1 MKVEELKG
9 IIEVARGV
17 KPADIILKGAKVVN
31 VFSGEIENGDVA
43 ILGDRIVGVG
53 DYEGEKEIDLDGGY
67 LVPGLI
73 DSHVHI
79 ESSMVSPVQY
89 ARGVLPCGTTTVF
102 ADPHEIT
109 NVMGIEGFELMLKM
123 SEGIPL
129 KVFLNVPS
137 CVPATHMETSGAC
150 LEADAIAKLLREE
163 RVSGLAEMMNYP
175 GVLFA
180 VPDVLAKLEAA
191 EGRIIDGH
199 APGLTGK
206 DLDAY
211 VSAGVMSDHECT
223 EPKEA
228 LEKLS
233 TGMHIMI
240 REGTG
245 ARNLDALLPMVT
257 TANERRIMFASDDLH
272 PPELLNRGHINY
284 MVRRAM
290 KYGREPVS
298 AIRMGSL
305 NAAEYFRKW
314 NLGAIAPGYIAD
326 IVWMPDLKK
335 FEPQIVWANGRM
347 VVDGGEIIEADWMEA
362 STTCRNTMNPAPFT
376 AKDFQVKAGEGA
388 RAHVIGLVKDQI
400 VTENLVEEL
409 KVEKGLAV
417 ADVERDILKIC
428 VIERHKATGNIGIG
442 FVKGFG
448 LQKGALASSVGHDAH
463 NLIVVGT
470 NDADMELAAKHV
482 VSTRGGFAAAS
493 DGKILGSLELP
504 IAGLM
509 SYDTIEDVDLQITG
523 LKHISKKMGC
533 RIEDPFMLLGF
544 LALEVIPHLKL
555 TDMGL
560 VDVDKFEIIKL
571 MV

>member
-53 DYEGEKEIDLDGGY
+53 DYEGKKEIDLDGGY

-89 ARGVLPCGTTTVF
+89 ARGVLPRGTTTVF

-163 RVSGLAEMMNYP
+163 RVSGLAELMNYP

-409 KVEKGLAV
+409 TIEKDLAV
-417 ADVERDILKIC
+417 ADISRDILKLA
-428 VIERHKATGNIGIG
+428 VIERHKATGNIGKG

-448 LQKGALASSVGHDAH
+448 LQHGALASSVGHDAH

-470 NDADMELAAKHV
+470 NDADMEIAAKQV
-482 VSTRGGFAAAS
+482 VSMRGGFAAVS
-493 DGKILGSLELP
+493 DGKVLGSLELP

-509 SYDTIEDVDLQITG
+509 SYDTIEDVDIQITG
-523 LKHISKKMGC
+523 LKHISKKMAC

-571 MV
+571 IV

>member
-1 MKVEELKG
+1 MTLEELTG
-9 IIEVARGV
+9 IIKVARGEE
-17 KPADIILKGAKVVN
+17 PADIVLKSAQVVN
-31 VFSGEIENGDVA
+31 VFSGEICNNDVA
-43 ILGDRIVGVG
+43 IYKDKIAGVG
-53 DYEGEKEIDLDGGY
+53 SDYEGKKEIDLDGGF

-73 DSHVHI
+73 DAHVHV

-89 ARGVLPCGTTTVF
+89 ARGVLPHGTTTVF

-109 NVMGIEGFELMLKM
+109 NVMGAEGFELMLKM
-123 SEGIPL
+123 SEGLPL

-137 CVPATHMETSGAC
+137 CVPATHMETSGAD
-150 LEADAIAKLLREE
+150 LEAEDIAKLLQED

-180 VPDVLAKLEAA
+180 VPEVLAKLQAA
-191 EGRIIDGH
+191 ESRVIDGH
-199 APGLTGK
+199 APGLSGK

-211 VSAGVMSDHECT
+211 VAAGIMSDHECT
-223 EPKEA
+223 EEKEA
-228 LEKLS
+228 LEKLA

-245 ARNLDALLPMVT
+245 ARNLDALLPMVNIT
-257 TANERRIMFASDDLH
+257 NERRIMFASDDLH
-272 PPELLNRGHINY
+272 PPELINRGHIEY

-290 KYGREPVS
+290 KYGHEPVS

-305 NAAEYFRKW
+305 NAAMYFRKW

-326 IVWMPDLKK
+326 IIWMPDLKK
-335 FEPQIVWANGRM
+335 FEPQMVWANGQM
-347 VVDGGEIIEADWMEA
+347 VVDGGEALRADWMEGT
-362 STTCRNTMNPAPFT
+362 TTCRNTMNPAPFT
-376 AKDFQVKAGEGA
+376 VEDFKVEAKDAK
-388 RAHVIGLVKDQI
+388 AHVIGLVKDQI

-409 KVEKGLAV
+409 TVDKDLAV
-417 ADVERDILKIC
+417 ADTSRDILKLA

-442 FVKGFG
+442 FVKGFC
-448 LQKGALASSVGHDAH
+448 LQQGALASSVGHDAH

-470 NDADMELAAKHV
+470 NDADMAIAAKHV
-482 VSTRGGFAAAS
+482 VASRGGFAAVS
-493 DGKILGSLELP
+493 DGKVLGSLELP

-509 SYDTIEDVDLQITG
+509 SYDKIEDVDMQITG
-523 LKHISKKMGC
+523 LKEISKKMGC

-555 TDMGL
+555 TDKGL
-560 VDVDKFEIIKL
+560 VDVDQFKIINL
-571 MV
+571 FD

>member
-1 MKVEELKG
+1 MIVEELTG
-9 IIEVARGV
+9 LINVARGE
-17 KPADIILKGAKVVN
+17 KPADIVLKGAKVVN
-31 VFSGEIENGDVA
+31 VFSGEVECADVA

-53 DYEGEKEIDLDGGY
+53 DYEGKKEIDLGGGY

-137 CVPATHMETSGAC
+137 CVPATHMETSGAD
-150 LEADAIAKLLREE
+150 LEAEDIAKLLQEV
-163 RVSGLAEMMNYP
+163 RVTGLAEMMNYP

-180 VPDVLAKLEAA
+180 VPEVLAKLQAA
-191 EGRIIDGH
+191 EGRVIDGH
-199 APGLTGK
+199 APGLSGK

-211 VSAGVMSDHECT
+211 AAAGIMSDHECT
-223 EPKEA
+223 EQKEA

-245 ARNLDALLPMVT
+245 ARNLDALLPMVNT
-257 TANERRIMFASDDLH
+257 TNERRIMFASDDLH
-272 PPELLNRGHINY
+272 PPELINRGHIEY

-298 AIRMGSL
+298 AVRMGSL
-305 NAAEYFRKW
+305 NAAMYFRKW
-314 NLGAIAPGYIAD
+314 NLGAIAPGYVAD
-326 IVWMPDLKK
+326 IIWMPDLKK
-335 FEPQIVWANGRM
+335 FEPQMVWAKGKM
-347 VVDGGEIIEADWMEA
+347 VVDGGETIHGEWMDA
-362 STTCRNTMNPAPFT
+362 TTTCRNTMNPAPFKS
-376 AKDFQVKAGEGA
+376 KDFQVEAGEGA

-400 VTENLVEEL
+400 VTENLIEQL

-482 VSTRGGFAAAS
+482 VSMRGGFAAAS
-493 DGKILGSLELP
+493 EGKILGSLELP

-509 SYDTIEDVDLQITG
+509 SYDTIEDVDLQISG
-523 LKHISKKMGC
+523 LKQIANKMGC
-533 RIEDPFMLLGF
+533 KIEDPFMLLGF

-560 VDVDKFEIIKL
+560 VDVDQFKIINL
-571 MV
+571 ME